1 MWINFSRGSC
11 SAAVWSAGS
20 TGEVEG
26 TLEEEI
32 RSQIESGR
40 LVAQFLGLVID
51 DPRATLLDLKG
62 FGYTFF
68 FKWRNKTHN
77 NRRYERSYNLNGWI
91 RGIVFFL
98 LRNCWVLFLW
108 PWLVSLLPESEVLL
122 NFYGFGCHGK

>member
-1 MWINFSRGSC
+1 MWINFSQGSC

-68 FKWRNKTHN
+68 
-77 NRRYERSYNLNGWI
+77 LNG
-91 RGIVFFL
+91 GIKL
-98 LRNCWVLFLW
+98 IIIEGMSD
-108 PWLVSLLPESEVLL
+108 PII
-122 NFYGFGCHGK
+122 